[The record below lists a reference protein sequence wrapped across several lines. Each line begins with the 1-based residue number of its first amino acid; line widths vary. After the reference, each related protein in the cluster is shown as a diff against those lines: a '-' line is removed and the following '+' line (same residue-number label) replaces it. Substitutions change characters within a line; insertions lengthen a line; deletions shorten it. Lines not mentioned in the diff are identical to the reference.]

1 MDLFKTLKNAW
12 RVPELRKKLIFTLWM
27 FLIIRIGA
35 HITVPGINTEAV
47 LDMMNQNAGNVL
59 NLMDV
64 ITGGAFKTMALFAFG
79 VGPYITA
86 SIIMQLLQIAITKLE
101 DLAKE
106 GEQGRKK
113 INKYTRYVTLG
124 LAIIQS
130 SATTLTLSR
139 QQPSI
144 LVNNN
149 IWTFLVVVISFVAGS
164 MLVMWIGEQITQKG
178 IGNGISLIIFI
189 NIISRLPQ
197 NFIVLFQTHGYL
209 IPTIIVLL
217 FVLVIGFVVL
227 MAQGERRIAVQY
239 AKRTAG
245 RKVYGGQSQ
254 HIPIKVN
261 LAGVLPIIF
270 AMSIMNFP
278 EVVTNLFGGTTN
290 EIWDTVLR
298 FLRWTHPVG
307 TVIYVVLIFA
317 FSFFYSTIAFNP
329 MEVASNMKKGGG
341 FIPGIRPGKPT
352 SDYLSDVAT
361 RITLLGAIFLAILAV
376 TPLLFEYTLNVQVAF
391 SGTSLLIIV
400 GVALETLK
408 QIESQMLMRHYKG
421 FL

>member
-12 RVPELRKKLIFTLWM
+12 RVPELRKKIIFTLWM
-27 FLIIRIGA
+27 FLIVRIGA
-35 HITVPGINTEAV
+35 HITVPGINTDAV
-47 LDMMNQNAGNVL
+47 IAMMNQNAGNVL

-101 DLAKE
+101 ELAKE

-113 INKYTRYVTLG
+113 INKYTRYVTLA
-124 LAIIQS
+124 LALIQS

-139 QQPSI
+139 QQPSV
-144 LVNNN
+144 LVDNT
-149 IWTFLVVVISFVAGS
+149 IWTFVVVVISFVAGS

-217 FVLVIGFVVL
+217 FILVIGFVVL

-278 EVVTNLFGGTTN
+278 EIVTNLFGGTTN
-290 EIWDTVLR
+290 EIWGTVLR

-317 FSFFYSTIAFNP
+317 FAFFYSTIAFNP
-329 MEVASNMKKGGG
+329 MEIASNMKKGGG

-352 SDYLSDVAT
+352 SDYLSDVAS

-376 TPLLFEYTLNVQVAF
+376 IPLVFEYTLNVQVAF

-408 QIESQMLMRHYKG
+408 QMESQMLMRHYKG

>member
-1 MDLFKTLKNAW
+1 VDLFKTLKNAW
-12 RVPELRKKLIFTLWM
+12 RVPELRKKIIFTLWM
-27 FLIIRIGA
+27 FAFVRVGA
-35 HITVPGINTEAV
+35 HISAPGINTDAIRA
-47 LDMMNQNAGNVL
+47 MMNDSNNVL

-101 DLAKE
+101 ELAKE

-113 INKYTRYVTLG
+113 INKWTRYVTLA
-124 LAIIQS
+124 LATIQS
-130 SATTLTLSR
+130 LATTYTLSR
-139 QQPSI
+139 QGV
-144 LVNNN
+144 LVDHT
-149 IWTFLVVVISFVAGS
+149 IWTFLVVTISFVSGS
-164 MLVMWIGEQITQKG
+164 MLVMWIGEQITQRG

-197 NFIVLFQTHGYL
+197 SIMVLFQTKGYL
-209 IPTIIVLL
+209 IPIIVMLL
-217 FVLVIGFVVL
+217 FTLVIGFVVL
-227 MAQGERRIAVQY
+227 MAQGERRVGVQY
-239 AKRTAG
+239 AKRTVG

-278 EVVTNLFGGTTN
+278 EIITNLLPVTPN
-290 EIWDTVLR
+290 QIWAQILTY
-298 FLRWTHPVG
+298 LRWTNPVG

-317 FSFFYSTIAFNP
+317 FAFFYSTIAFNP
-329 MEVASNMKKGGG
+329 LDIASNMKKGGG
-341 FIPGIRPGKPT
+341 FVPGIRPGKPT
-352 SDYLSDVAT
+352 SDYLSEVAT
-361 RITLLGAIFLAILAV
+361 RITLLGAIFLSVLAV
-376 TPLLFEYTLNVQVAF
+376 IPLLFQLIFKVQIAF
-391 SGTSLLIIV
+391 SGTSILIMV

-408 QIESQMLMRHYKG
+408 QMESQMLMRHYKG

>member
-12 RVPELRKKLIFTLWM
+12 RVPELRKKIIFTLWM
-27 FLIIRIGA
+27 FAFVRVGA
-35 HITVPGINTEAV
+35 HISAPGINTDAIRA
-47 LDMMNQNAGNVL
+47 MMNDSNNVL

-101 DLAKE
+101 ELAKE

-113 INKYTRYVTLG
+113 INKWTRYVTLA
-124 LAIIQS
+124 LATIQS
-130 SATTLTLSR
+130 LATTYTLSR
-139 QQPSI
+139 QGV
-144 LVNNN
+144 LVDHT
-149 IWTFLVVVISFVAGS
+149 IWTFLVVTISFVSGS
-164 MLVMWIGEQITQKG
+164 MLVMWIGEQITQRG

-197 NFIVLFQTHGYL
+197 SIMVLFQTKGYL
-209 IPTIIVLL
+209 IPIIVMLL
-217 FVLVIGFVVL
+217 FTLVIGFVVL
-227 MAQGERRIAVQY
+227 MAQGERRVGVQY
-239 AKRTAG
+239 AKRTVG

-278 EVVTNLFGGTTN
+278 EIITNLLPVTPN
-290 EIWDTVLR
+290 QIWAQILTY
-298 FLRWTHPVG
+298 LRWTNPVG

-317 FSFFYSTIAFNP
+317 FAFFYSTIAFNP
-329 MEVASNMKKGGG
+329 LDIASNMKKGGG
-341 FIPGIRPGKPT
+341 FVPGIRPGKPT
-352 SDYLSDVAT
+352 SDYLSEVAT
-361 RITLLGAIFLAILAV
+361 RITLLGAIFLSVLAV
-376 TPLLFEYTLNVQVAF
+376 IPLLFQLIFKVQIAF
-391 SGTSLLIIV
+391 SGTSILIMV

-408 QIESQMLMRHYKG
+408 QMESQMLMRHYKG